1 MADDLKLQGYRF
13 NWVLTTFYLAY
24 ALVEIPSN
32 IILKRL
38 GANVWLPTLTFLFGV
53 ICMGHA
59 FARTF
64 PQLILL
70 RVLLG
75 LSEGGMMPGTAFYL
89 SCFYRREELLFRI
102 GVFATSASL
111 AGAFGGLMAAG
122 LSKVPRWGAAGS
134 ELHTWRNI
142 FFFEGLVTM
151 LLSVGAPFL
160 LPRHPGDCRFLT
172 ERQKAIAMERLT
184 VEHKGVSSV
193 LASPKCADCLTG
205 GRRESDHE
213 SRKEGHFQ
221 HQQPVLRVRI
231 RVRQRRSPVHFAV
244 HGGEINTLEHQR
256 LTAPQPTILKDM
268 GYASIQAQL
277 HSVPPYVLACVVAIV
292 VAFASDKHQQ
302 RGIYLALFGTIAVI
316 GYSILLTTVSAQSR
330 YAGVFIVALGA
341 FPNGPGFLSWGINSA
356 ILRRLFVPADRPHR
370 FWIGAGEGSHQRVHN
385 DGGDDG
391 RRDSDVS
398 ARLLTRA
405 L

>member
-24 ALVEIPSN
+24 AVVEIPSN
-32 IILKRL
+32 IILKRI
-38 GANVWLPTLTFLFGV
+38 GAKVWLPTLTFCFGV

-122 LSKVPRWGAAGS
+122 LSNVPRWGAAGS

-151 LLSVGAPFL
+151 ILSIGAPFL
-160 LPRHPGDCRFLT
+160 LPRHPGDCKFLT
-172 ERQKAIAMERLT
+172 ERQKAIAMERLA
-184 VEHKGVSSV
+184 VEHKGVGFTSK
-193 LASPKCADCLTG
+193 L
-205 GRRESDHE
+205 GRR
-213 SRKEGHFQ
+213 
-221 HQQPVLRVRI
+221 VLNV
-231 RVRQRRSPVHFAV
+231 
-244 HGGEINTLEHQR
+244 
-256 LTAPQPTILKDM
+256 D
-268 GYASIQAQL
+268 
-277 HSVPPYVLACVVAIV
+277 
-292 VAFASDKHQQ
+292 
-302 RGIYLALFGTIAVI
+302 
-316 GYSILLTTVSAQSR
+316 
-330 YAGVFIVALGA
+330 
-341 FPNGPGFLSWGINSA
+341 
-356 ILRRLFVPADRPHR
+356 RRLKT
-370 FWIGAGEGSHQRVHN
+370 G
-385 DGGDDG
+385 
-391 RRDSDVS
+391 
-398 ARLLTRA
+398 
-405 L
+405 